1 MVKIISTKISNKNI
15 GKTLAKRNTMWYTIS
30 ENKKRRFFYMSKT
43 ANVFTRVDPTLKEQ
57 AETVLSQLGIS
68 MSTAMGMFLQQLV
81 LQRGIPFDVKLP
93 QTKPVALGSLTDD
106 EFNALM
112 DGAVRSAAAGKC
124 VPFEEFDTNIRQ
136 ELGI

>member
-1 MVKIISTKISNKNI
+1 MMKAVKTKISSDKF
-15 GKTLAKRNTMWYTIS
+15 GKTLAKRNTKWYTNS
-30 ENKKRRFFYMSKT
+30 ENKLRRFLIMSKT
-43 ANVFTRVDPTLKEQ
+43 ANVFTRVDPLVKEQ
-57 AETVLSQLGIS
+57 AEVVLSQLGIS

-93 QTKPVALGSLTDD
+93 QSAPIALGSITDA

-112 DGAVRSAAAGKC
+112 DGAVRSAATGKC
-124 VPFEEFDTNIRQ
+124 VSFEEFDSSIRQ

>member
-1 MVKIISTKISNKNI
+1 
-15 GKTLAKRNTMWYTIS
+15 
-30 ENKKRRFFYMSKT
+30 MSKT
-43 ANVFTRVDPTLKEQ
+43 ANVFTRVDPVVKEQ

-112 DGAVRSAAAGKC
+112 DGAVRSAAAGKG